1 MALPK
6 KKNNKFPTFLSFIL
20 LLILGLSACSN
31 ESESMEGA
39 DNQDDLRVTPVEVS
53 SAIQSDISAYYSN
66 TVTLYPKEEA
76 RVVAKVR
83 GLITDILVE
92 EGDYVEQG
100 QVLAVI
106 EDAPY
111 RIELSRTK
119 AELDRLAN
127 ELTRSKELYEKQL
140 VSAETYEEILYR
152 YEVQKANY
160 DLAQLN
166 MEYTQIKAPISGT
179 VSERMIKKGN
189 MIGVD
194 SPLFQLVQ
202 MQVLEAML
210 YVPEHELYK
219 IRPNQTVTLQV
230 DAIPGQLFY
239 GNVDRISPSIDATTG
254 TFRVTLSI
262 NQPDGIS
269 ATGRATDPLSRLKPG
284 MFGRVNI
291 KYDTRQ
297 NAVMIP
303 KVALISEDR
312 TNVVYV
318 AADSMVMK
326 RSVETGYEENGW
338 IEITSGLSSQE
349 AVVTVGQTTLSDSAR
364 ILIIPGSK

>member
-1 MALPK
+1 
-6 KKNNKFPTFLSFIL
+6 
-20 LLILGLSACSN
+20 
-31 ESESMEGA
+31 
-39 DNQDDLRVTPVEVS
+39 
-53 SAIQSDISAYYSN
+53 
-66 TVTLYPKEEA
+66 
-76 RVVAKVR
+76 
-83 GLITDILVE
+83 
-92 EGDYVEQG
+92 
-100 QVLAVI
+100 
-106 EDAPY
+106 
-111 RIELSRTK
+111 
-119 AELDRLAN
+119 LAN

-140 VSAETYEEILYR
+140 VAAETYEEILYR

-219 IRPNQTVTLQV
+219 IRPNQTVALQV

-262 NQPDGIS
+262 NQPDGNS
-269 ATGRATDPLSRLKPG
+269 ATGRATDQLSRLKPG

-338 IEITSGLSSQE
+338 IEIRSGLSAQE

-364 ILIIPGSK
+364 IQIIPGSK